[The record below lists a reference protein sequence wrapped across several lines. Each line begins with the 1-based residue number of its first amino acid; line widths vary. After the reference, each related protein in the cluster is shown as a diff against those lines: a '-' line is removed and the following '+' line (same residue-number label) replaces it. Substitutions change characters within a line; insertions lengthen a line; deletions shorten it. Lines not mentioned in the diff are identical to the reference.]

1 MKIAETYSH
10 LNGLEFLIVHRPA
23 LWREVQDVVAAVNAS
38 ECRTKVSKEKTMKGE
53 LLFSPID
60 MNAGFKSML
69 RTKGWQENRVG

>member
-1 MKIAETYSH
+1 M
-10 LNGLEFLIVHRPA
+10 
-23 LWREVQDVVAAVNAS
+23 QDVVAAVNAS

-69 RTKGWQENRVG
+69 RTKGWQENRVGY